1 MALRKDLGLLVTSL
15 ALSGSLSFLSGCG
28 ELREERRRQIEEWRI
43 REAERVAE
51 ANRQFNELVGEVYSH
66 SLIVAN
72 YSVPFVEI
80 SSRKEV
86 LSLDPWDHIAAGAN
100 SVSFSLPVSEK
111 YFNSVREGQIL
122 SSQFNGAAFLFEGS
136 LEGYTNLISKKSRS
150 NMYLAVCQ
158 DGVTEISQ
166 DIYLGVLERNHSS
179 RDYLITRNKHSVV
192 LCKPGVNNCL
202 KRDFTGSVG
211 IVLETTKQNMT
222 LDIWKH
228 LENGM
233 NSMRFPIEVPAFLG
247 KNLKVGDVINQNFV
261 GASLFFSS
269 SPSEVIYQVVEK
281 Q

>member
-111 YFNSVREGQIL
+111 YFNSVREGQTL
-122 SSQFNGAAFLFEGS
+122 SSQFNGVAFLFEGS

-179 RDYLITRNKHSVV
+179 RDYLIIRNKHSVV
-192 LCKPGVNNCL
+192 LCKPGVNNYI